1 MRILLVEDDATL
13 CALLSKMLK
22 FEGMD
27 SIIASDG
34 AAAEKLL
41 LSGSAGRIDLILCD
55 VMMPNM
61 DGYELLM
68 RVKNIPRYRDVPFIF
83 TTARVSRDEELRGMM
98 LGAKAYLK
106 KPIEIEILLQTI
118 ADLKINR

>member
-1 MRILLVEDDATL
+1 MRILLVEDDTIL
-13 CALLSKMLK
+13 CSLLSKMLR
-22 FEGMD
+22 FEGID

-34 AAAEKLL
+34 VAAKEVLI
-41 LSGSAGRIDLILCD
+41 SGSAGQIDLILCD

-61 DGYELLM
+61 DGYDLLKH
-68 RVKNIPRYRDVPFIF
+68 VKQLPRYRDVPFIF

-106 KPIEIEILLQTI
+106 KPIEMATLLAVI
-118 ADLKINR
+118 DDLKINR